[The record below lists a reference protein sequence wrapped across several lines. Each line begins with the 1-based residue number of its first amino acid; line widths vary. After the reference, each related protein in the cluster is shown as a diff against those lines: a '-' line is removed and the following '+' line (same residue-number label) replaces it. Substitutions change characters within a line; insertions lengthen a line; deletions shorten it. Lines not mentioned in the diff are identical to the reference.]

1 MLCWI
6 LLWQEQD
13 EFPVLLPGSIS
24 LTFRRSGD
32 PSEEIQFL
40 QLLQGSLYG
49 CPTDVPPE
57 LNQVVVSKSKVET
70 LAPEEDLD
78 QLLGTKDQQGW

>member
-32 PSEEIQFL
+32 PFEETQFL
-40 QLLQGSLYG
+40 QSRQGSLYG
-49 CPTDVPPE
+49 CPTDIAPE
-57 LNQVVVSKSKVET
+57 LYQVVVTQSQREGLSLEKDTDE
-70 LAPEEDLD
+70 
-78 QLLGTKDQQGW
+78 LLSS

>member
-6 LLWQEQD
+6 LLWQQQD

-24 LTFRRSGD
+24 LTVWRSRD
-32 PSEEIQFL
+32 PFEETQLL
-40 QLLQGSLYG
+40 QLLQGSLYS
-49 CPTDVPPE
+49 CPTDVTPE
-57 LNQVVVSKSKVET
+57 LNQVIVGKSKAET

>member
-1 MLCWI
+1 M
-6 LLWQEQD
+6 
-13 EFPVLLPGSIS
+13 
-24 LTFRRSGD
+24 FRRSGD
-32 PSEEIQFL
+32 PFEETQSL

-49 CPTDVPPE
+49 CSTDVPPE

-70 LAPEEDLD
+70 LTLEEDLD

>member
-1 MLCWI
+1 M
-6 LLWQEQD
+6 
-13 EFPVLLPGSIS
+13 
-24 LTFRRSGD
+24 FRRSSD
-32 PSEEIQFL
+32 PFEEAQFL

-49 CPTDVPPE
+49 CPTDVTPE

-78 QLLGTKDQQGW
+78 QLLGTKNQQGW